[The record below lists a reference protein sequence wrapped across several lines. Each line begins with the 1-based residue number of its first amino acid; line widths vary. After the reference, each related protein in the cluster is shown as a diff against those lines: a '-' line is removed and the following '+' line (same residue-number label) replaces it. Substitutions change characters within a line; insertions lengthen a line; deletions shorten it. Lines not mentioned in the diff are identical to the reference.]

1 MRRVSLTQGQTAS
14 HKSPSTPRHDAT
26 VFGGGERGHLRPHD
40 EVGTLMKRVRH
51 FCGLGRWSG
60 DLGSVE
66 SIENAVDVTTRTAD
80 EYERASR
87 RAAGVAASWA
97 GRRVA
102 LRAAH

>member
-1 MRRVSLTQGQTAS
+1 
-14 HKSPSTPRHDAT
+14 
-26 VFGGGERGHLRPHD
+26 
-40 EVGTLMKRVRH
+40 MKRVRH

-80 EYERASR
+80 ERVR
-87 RAAGVAASWA
+87 RGAAATAASWA

-102 LRAAH
+102 LRAAHEGSRGWSYE